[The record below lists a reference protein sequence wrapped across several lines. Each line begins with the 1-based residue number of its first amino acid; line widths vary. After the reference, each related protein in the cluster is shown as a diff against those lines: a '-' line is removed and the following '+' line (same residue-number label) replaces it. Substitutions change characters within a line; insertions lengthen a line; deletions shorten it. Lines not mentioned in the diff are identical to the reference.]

1 MQQHMHMESNNSIDM
16 GTKQTFIYQFKP
28 VPETTEALAV
38 AAFTNACLSSGFPLC
53 HIIVLIDI
61 ASSTSASNRITQCPQ
76 LLDVGR
82 VRQMGHNLLLVPDCC
97 FNKEYG
103 IALLIFVWSSPLHS
117 SSTA

>member
-1 MQQHMHMESNNSIDM
+1 M

-38 AAFTNACLSSGFPLC
+38 AAFTNACLSLGFPLC
-53 HIIVLIDI
+53 HTI
-61 ASSTSASNRITQCPQ
+61 ALSTIASNRLPQCPQ
-76 LLDVGR
+76 LLDVGC
-82 VRQMGHNLLLVPDCC
+82 VRQMGYNLLLVPDCC
-97 FNKEYG
+97 SNKEYG